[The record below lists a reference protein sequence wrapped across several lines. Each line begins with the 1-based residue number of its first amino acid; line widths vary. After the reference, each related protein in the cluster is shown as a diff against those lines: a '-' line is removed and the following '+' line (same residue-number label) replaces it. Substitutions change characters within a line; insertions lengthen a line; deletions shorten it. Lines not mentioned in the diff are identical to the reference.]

1 MPDEFNYTANQ
12 SQANANC
19 EESTLPNVYARDQFF
34 LENKFFL
41 ERDDSMTKEEYPV
54 EESKIYSKNTCR
66 RLSPTEK
73 RMKKFGTF

>member
-1 MPDEFNYTANQ
+1 MTHMRPHA
-12 SQANANC
+12 
-19 EESTLPNVYARDQFF
+19 ESDQNVVNVYARDQFF

-41 ERDDSMTKEEYPV
+41 ERDDSMTKEENPV
-54 EESKIYSKNTCR
+54 EESKIYSKNTGR